1 VNSLQRLESALAGHA
16 FGDTLCMPLVFGG
29 AAFLTHV
36 KLKEYLQNG
45 EILAQCQLN
54 SQQKFNYDAVFVYGD
69 NCIEAEAL
77 GSRICFPENAYPYIE
92 KYRLEDPKQL
102 SELPDF
108 NPLTDGRMPELLQ
121 AVKILKAELGD
132 NLPIVGVVLGPMSIA
147 SQLMGLERL
156 LYLLL
161 DSPCEFADMLNF
173 TAGISLKS
181 GLALLAQGAH
191 ISAVIDPSASQSILP
206 SEMFVRYLL
215 PQIRDIF
222 FQFKSAGA
230 LASWLMIT
238 GNSQG
243 LLPYY
248 RQCGVNIA
256 SIDYEVPLE
265 EALKWGEDFLVAGN
279 IKPYRFV
286 NKTPQEIIREGKELI
301 NLAAG
306 SKRFILS
313 SGCEIPLDTKPDNL
327 AALINAVRD
336 V

>member
-1 VNSLQRLESALAGHA
+1 MNRLQRLEAALAGHA
-16 FGDTLCMPLVFGG
+16 FGKSLCIPLVFGG
-29 AAFLTHV
+29 AAFLTKV

-54 SQQKFNYDAVFVYGD
+54 SQQKFDYDAVFVYGD

-77 GSRICFPENAYPYIE
+77 GSKIYFPENAYPYIE

-102 SELPDF
+102 KELPDF
-108 NPLTDGRMPELLQ
+108 NPLTDGRMPELLR
-121 AVKILKAELGD
+121 AAAFLKAELGD

-161 DSPCEFADMLNF
+161 DSPCEFEDIIRFAS
-173 TAGISLKS
+173 GVSLKS

-191 ISAVIDPSASQSILP
+191 ISAVIDPSSSQSILP
-206 SEMFVRYLL
+206 SEMYGRYIL
-215 PQIRDIF
+215 PHIRAVF
-222 FQFKSAGA
+222 SQFKSAGA
-230 LASWLMIT
+230 RASWLMIT

-248 RQCGVNIA
+248 RQCGVDIA
-256 SIDYEVPLE
+256 GIDYEVPLE
-265 EALKWGEDFLVAGN
+265 EALKWEGDFLVSGN
-279 IKPYRFV
+279 IKPYRFI
-286 NKTPQEIIREGKELI
+286 NKTPQEILREGKELI
-301 NLAAG
+301 SLAAG
-306 SKRFILS
+306 RRFILS
-313 SGCEIPLDTKPDNL
+313 SGCEIPLDTKPENL
-327 AALINAVRD
+327 AALIKAAKD